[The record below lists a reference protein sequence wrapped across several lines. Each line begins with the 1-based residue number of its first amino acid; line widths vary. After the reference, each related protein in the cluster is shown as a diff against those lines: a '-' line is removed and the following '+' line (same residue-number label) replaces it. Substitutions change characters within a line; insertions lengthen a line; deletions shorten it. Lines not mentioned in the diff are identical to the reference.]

1 MTRKIRL
8 LVVDDEPDAV
18 DIAREILEDCGYEV
32 LTATSGKQARK
43 LIEENFFDL
52 LLLDERMKDTTGSKL
67 LTESKERYP
76 DIGAI
81 FITAYGDLETAVRAL
96 HLGALDFLQKPVE
109 RDKLIA
115 AVRQALDR
123 SLLTRESRFMRH
135 DVQSKATFK
144 DIIGESPAIKET
156 LNLAR
161 QVLPT
166 SAVVLLQGETG
177 TGKDLVARALHFDG
191 PRNGRPFIAFNAA
204 LIPQSLIE
212 STLFGHRKGAFTDA
226 KEKRQGYFE
235 AADGGTVFIDE
246 IGELTPDVQVRL
258 LRVLQEKAIVRVGDV
273 AEIPVDVRVIAATNR
288 NLRTE
293 VEEGRF
299 RDDLF
304 YRLSVFTINMP
315 PLRSRGEDVELLAM
329 HLLDKHRKALGKQI
343 ERITPEALEKLG
355 RYSWPGNVRELENVI
370 QRAIILATGDAITPE
385 LLLLDSDMPPAGA
398 LSDLSDLPFK
408 EALLR
413 FEKLY
418 FSNLLKRTAGN
429 KTKAAELAGLHRTV
443 LYEHLEKVGLLNS
456 R

>member
-18 DIAREILEDCGYEV
+18 DIVREILKDCGYEV
-32 LTATSGKQARK
+32 CTATSGKEARK

-67 LTESKERYP
+67 LTESRERYP

-96 HLGALDFLQKPVE
+96 HLGALDFLKKPVE

-144 DIIGESPAIKET
+144 DIIGESPALKET
-156 LNLAR
+156 LNLVK
-161 QVLPT
+161 QVIPT
-166 SAVVLLQGETG
+166 SAAVLLQGESG
-177 TGKDLVARALHFDG
+177 TGKELVAQAIHSHG
-191 PRNGRPFIAFNAA
+191 PRSGRRFIPVNSGA
-204 LIPQSLIE
+204 IPQSLIE
-212 STLFGHRKGAFTDA
+212 STLFGHKKGAFTDA
-226 KEKRQGYFE
+226 KENKQGYFE
-235 AADGGTVFIDE
+235 AADGGTIFLDE

-273 AEIPVDVRVIAATNR
+273 AEIPVDVRIIAATHK
-288 NLRTE
+288 NLRAE
-293 VEEGRF
+293 VEAGRF

-304 YRLSVFTINMP
+304 YRLSVITINMP
-315 PLRSRGEDVELLAM
+315 PLRSRGEDIELLAI

-343 ERITPEALEKLG
+343 ERITPEALEKLR

-385 LLLLDSDMPPAGA
+385 FLLLDSDTSSAGA
-398 LSDLSDLPFK
+398 LSDMLGLPFK
-408 EALLR
+408 EAQLR

-429 KTKAAELAGLHRTV
+429 KTKAAELAGQHRTV
-443 LYEHLEKVGLLNS
+443 LYGHLEKVGLLNS
-456 R
+456 K